1 MTTHNTGNPVDPNG
15 SSDPRDLFDNAQVF
29 DLLINSNKTFVI
41 GRTGNNLISWDGMRG
56 LISPLGKTYT
66 KEQAESA
73 IASGEIPEGAFFF
86 IWSADKG
93 VIARQYKNSNGVI
106 TDAGK
111 AIYSND
117 VSSLEKRNSYLR
129 SELFSNQV
137 SSIDF
142 NDAGSIKLPD

>member
-1 MTTHNTGNPVDPNG
+1 MATTPTNKQIPSNDVID
-15 SSDPRDLFDNAQVF
+15 FKFNAEQIDKVV
-29 DLLINSNKTFVI
+29 NSNEMSYVDRFGVSRFTI
-41 GRTGNNLISWDGMRG
+41 EGMRS

-73 IASGEIPEGAFFF
+73 IAAGEIPNDAFFF
-86 IWSADKG
+86 IWSNDNG

-117 VSSLEKRNSYLR
+117 VSSLEKINSYLR

-142 NDAGSIKLPD
+142 NDVGSIKLSD